1 MRKFGLEANNRK
13 EAFEWNDVVH
23 FAVAYGIRQQ
33 DYCHLLVG
41 AMAVLMFGGMCRYD
55 DASGLQ
61 WRNVRFLE
69 DRSSCEL
76 TFDKRNN
83 AQYR

>member
-1 MRKFGLEANNRK
+1 MRKFGLNAKNRN
-13 EAFEWNDVVH
+13 ETFEWDDVVS

-33 DYCHLLVG
+33 CYCHLVVTT
-41 AMAVLMFGGMCRYD
+41 MAVLMFGGMCRYD

-69 DRSSCEL
+69 DKSAYE
-76 TFDKRNN
+76 
-83 AQYR
+83 